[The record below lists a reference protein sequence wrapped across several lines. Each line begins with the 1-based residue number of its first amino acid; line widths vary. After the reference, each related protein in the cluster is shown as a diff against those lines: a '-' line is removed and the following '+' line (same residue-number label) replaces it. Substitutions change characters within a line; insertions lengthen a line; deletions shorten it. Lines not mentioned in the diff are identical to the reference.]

1 MRKASVELRVA
12 FADLDGMRA
21 VYHTNYIKW
30 FDLARTKLFREA
42 GFSMEK
48 WEDGGVL
55 LPLVVCHCEYREGAV
70 FDDPLRVT
78 AQIAEVRGKVV
89 TIEYEIENL
98 DNGRVIST
106 GLTKQVF
113 CDENSKSFVLKEKYP
128 ELYDRLTEDAA
139 SCAEYGKML

>member
-21 VYHTNYIKW
+21 VYHTNYIRW

-48 WEDGGVL
+48 WEGGGIL

-106 GLTKQVF
+106 GLTKSIRNCTIVSQRTRRPAQ
-113 CDENSKSFVLKEKYP
+113 S
-128 ELYDRLTEDAA
+128 TERCSDGNVKNF
-139 SCAEYGKML
+139 SV

>member
-21 VYHTNYIKW
+21 VYHTNYIRW

-48 WEDGGVL
+48 WEGGGIL

-89 TIEYEIENL
+89 TIEYGFLPGGGE
-98 DNGRVIST
+98 GRSLYAGSHA
-106 GLTKQVF
+106 GLLLP
-113 CDENSKSFVLKEKYP
+113 SAVL
-128 ELYDRLTEDAA
+128 
-139 SCAEYGKML
+139 

>member
-1 MRKASVELRVA
+1 M
-12 FADLDGMRA
+12 
-21 VYHTNYIKW
+21 
-30 FDLARTKLFREA
+30 
-42 GFSMEK
+42 
-48 WEDGGVL
+48 
-55 LPLVVCHCEYREGAV
+55 VCHCEYREGAV

-113 CDENSKSFVLKEKYP
+113 CDENSKAFVLKEKYP

>member
-21 VYHTNYIKW
+21 VYHTNYIRW

-48 WEDGGVL
+48 WEGG
-55 LPLVVCHCEYREGAV
+55 V

-113 CDENSKSFVLKEKYP
+113 CDENSKAFVLKEKYP